1 MRQMPQQMLKYLSRM
16 RRKYDLDNKGKTLY
30 KRLTTKLFKRLK
42 IPPATHT

>member
-16 RRKYDLDNKGKTLY
+16 RRKQDLNNKGKTLY
-30 KRLTTKLFKRLK
+30 KRLTTKLFERHR